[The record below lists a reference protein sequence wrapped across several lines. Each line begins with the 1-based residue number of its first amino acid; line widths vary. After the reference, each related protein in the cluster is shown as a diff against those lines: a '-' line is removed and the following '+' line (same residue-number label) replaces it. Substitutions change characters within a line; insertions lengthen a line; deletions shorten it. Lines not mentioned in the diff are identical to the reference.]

1 MLPCCECAAC
11 APVWQA
17 WQAGLGALYRLFQ
30 GCTAAALRLHGPDS
44 CIHFAWQPEAYVP
57 ICKATENSSNTV
69 LPVLGALT
77 GSLAAACYLNKSS
90 IECSEE
96 ANRPPTVR
104 RVKVARAAD
113 FPEGEL
119 RQIRIPPT
127 SDGAGEGAILLTRV
141 DGTWLV
147 LHTVCPSCLWTPF

>member
-1 MLPCCECAAC
+1 MRCLRP
-11 APVWQA
+11 
-17 WQAGLGALYRLFQ
+17 RLASLASRPWRPLSLVPRLHC
-30 GCTAAALRLHGPDS
+30 GCTAAARS
-44 CIHFAWQPEAYVP
+44 IHFAWQPEAYVP